1 MKQTAWVR
9 VSRKTAYSDSLK
21 TLYTEIIKNKVENK
35 SQEKYDKEMQ
45 YTIIQ
50 WILYCRN
57 KNIKDIN

>member
-35 SQEKYDKEMQ
+35 SQEKYDK
-45 YTIIQ
+45 
-50 WILYCRN
+50 
-57 KNIKDIN
+57 